1 MKKKYYIIIILFI
14 LGALIVLANIRLPV
28 SFITKEKINEI
39 SNNQINLISFDKQY
53 FKLLPA
59 PYIILTDPILDIN
72 IKNLTARLNIDKI
85 EINRSLLDQENYA
98 ILIGEGFIDSANT
111 NFKNLALDLS
121 LKENEFD
128 LSTNK
133 FKLDQSDIQF
143 DFQIEENKLKSFSFD
158 IKKLNFRKNYQFI
171 NQILD
176 LKYLKNLDLGSE
188 TYINAQGIYEDGQ
201 IIFNKAEIKLSNN
214 SSILFEGIVNLN
226 DLFLSSF
233 EVLTQNIDKKILM
246 GFVKS
251 TNQITDFI
259 NIVPQGKIT
268 SSKFVIEEGSLNL
281 ELLEYVTNEGNE
293 LTLKSQGLIS
303 DIYKPN
309 LDLKLIINNFIELED
324 IKNIFFKDNT
334 RYLIDT
340 SNITEGY
347 IDLELRDKLV
357 EIKHIKLI
365 TSDQENLFLNGD
377 YDIDQKN
384 FGDLKIEIKD
394 LSRNKFEK
402 ILQLYENQISRKY
415 LKLLNFDKINS
426 TIAISPKDQLILVTK
441 LELIGSDTSTID
453 GLYKNKEFAGSA
465 NIKKINLQLLDKIL
479 LKTNRIEGYLNLDIS
494 SNGLIDINT
503 IQNISGSID
512 GEVNI
517 KIENSEIALLNF
529 LQSLTANVEDLEAF
543 NTFSEILTNSF
554 VNKTIKYEGELYN
567 NTLNQFEIKNLH
579 FTAPDGKII
588 NSNIF
593 VNNDD
598 FEVLLIDVFKGE
610 DFILTRKNGFYNFT
624 RSNSEGVII
633 KPVEDII
640 KKNLNQLFENL
651 LN

>member
-1 MKKKYYIIIILFI
+1 M
-14 LGALIVLANIRLPV
+14 
-28 SFITKEKINEI
+28 
-39 SNNQINLISFDKQY
+39 
-53 FKLLPA
+53 
-59 PYIILTDPILDIN
+59 
-72 IKNLTARLNIDKI
+72 
-85 EINRSLLDQENYA
+85 
-98 ILIGEGFIDSANT
+98 
-111 NFKNLALDLS
+111 
-121 LKENEFD
+121 
-128 LSTNK
+128 
-133 FKLDQSDIQF
+133 
-143 DFQIEENKLKSFSFD
+143 
-158 IKKLNFRKNYQFI
+158 
-171 NQILD
+171 
-176 LKYLKNLDLGSE
+176 
-188 TYINAQGIYEDGQ
+188 
-201 IIFNKAEIKLSNN
+201 
-214 SSILFEGIVNLN
+214 
-226 DLFLSSF
+226 
-233 EVLTQNIDKKILM
+233 
-246 GFVKS
+246 
-251 TNQITDFI
+251 
-259 NIVPQGKIT
+259 
-268 SSKFVIEEGSLNL
+268 
-281 ELLEYVTNEGNE
+281 TNEGNE
-293 LTLKSQGLIS
+293 LTLKSQVVIS
-303 DIYKPN
+303 DFYKPN
-309 LDLKLIINNFIELED
+309 LDLKLIINNFTELED

-340 SNITEGY
+340 SDITEGY
-347 IDLELRDKLV
+347 IDLELRDKLI
-357 EIKHIKLI
+357 EIKQINII
-365 TSDQENLFLNGD
+365 TSDQESLFLNGD
-377 YDIDQKN
+377 YDIDQKK

-415 LKLLNFDKINS
+415 LELLNFDKINS

-441 LELIGSDTSTID
+441 LELIGSDTSAIE

-479 LKTNRIEGYLNLDIS
+479 LKTDRVEGYLNLDIS
-494 SNGLIDINT
+494 SNGLIDVNT
-503 IQNISGSID
+503 IPNISGSID

-543 NTFSEILTNSF
+543 NTFSQILTNSF
-554 VNKTIKYEGELYN
+554 VNRTIKYEGELHN
-567 NTLNQFEIKNLH
+567 NTLNQYEIKNLH

-593 VNNDD
+593 VNNED

>member
-14 LGALIVLANIRLPV
+14 LGALVILANIRLPV

-39 SNNQINLISFDKQY
+39 SNNQINLTSFDKQY

-72 IKNLTARLNIDKI
+72 IKNLTARINIDKI
-85 EINRSLLDQENYA
+85 EINRSLLDQKNYS
-98 ILIGEGFIDSANT
+98 ILIGEGFLDSTNT
-111 NFKNLALDLS
+111 NFKNLELELS
-121 LKENEFD
+121 LKENGFD

-133 FKLDQSDIQF
+133 FKLDQSDIQL
-143 DFQIEENKLKSFSFD
+143 DFLIEKNKLKSFSFD
-158 IKKLNFRKNYQFI
+158 IKKLNFKKNYQFI
-171 NQILD
+171 SEILD
-176 LKYLKNLDLGSE
+176 IKYLKNLDLSSE
-188 TYINAQGIYEDGQ
+188 AYINAQGIYEDGQ
-201 IIFNKAEIKLSNN
+201 IIFNKAEIELSNN
-214 SSILFEGIVNLN
+214 SSILFEGIVNLE

-233 EVLTQNIDKKILM
+233 EVLTQNVDKKTFM
-246 GFVKS
+246 NFVKS
-251 TNQITDFI
+251 TNKIAEFI
-259 NIVPQGKIT
+259 NIIPQGKIT
-268 SSKFVIEEGSLNL
+268 SSRFIIEEGSLNL
-281 ELLEYVTNEGNE
+281 ELLEYITSEGNE
-293 LTLKSQGLIS
+293 LTLKSLGMIS
-303 DIYKPN
+303 DIYNPN
-309 LDLKLIINNFIELED
+309 LDLKLIINNFKELED

-340 SNITEGY
+340 SDITEGY
-347 IDLELRDKLV
+347 IDLELRDKLI
-357 EIKHIKLI
+357 EIKQINFI
-365 TSDQENLFLNGD
+365 TSDQENLFFNGD
-377 YDIDQKN
+377 YDIDNKN

-402 ILQLYENQISRKY
+402 ILQFYENQISKEY

-441 LELIGSDTSTID
+441 LELIGNDTSTIE

-465 NIKKINLQLLDKIL
+465 NIKKINLQLLDEIL
-479 LKTNRIEGYLNLDIS
+479 LKTNRIKGYLNLDVS

-503 IQNISGSID
+503 IQNMDGFID

-543 NTFSEILTNSF
+543 NTFSQILTNSF
-554 VNKTIKYEGELYN
+554 MNRTIRYEGELYN
-567 NTLNQFEIKNLH
+567 KTLNQFEIKDLN
-579 FTAPDGKII
+579 FVAPDGKII
-588 NSNIF
+588 NSSIT
-593 VNNDD
+593 VNNED
-598 FEVLLIDVFKGE
+598 FEVLLIDVFKDE
-610 DFILTRKNGFYNFT
+610 DFILTRKNGSYNFI
-624 RSNSEGVII
+624 RSNSEGVIT

>member
-1 MKKKYYIIIILFI
+1 MKKKYYIIFILLI
-14 LGALIVLANIRLPV
+14 LGALIILANIRLPV

-39 SNNQINLISFDKQY
+39 SKNQINLTSFDKQY

-59 PYIILTDPILDIN
+59 PYIILTDPVLDIN
-72 IKNLTARLNIDKI
+72 IKNLTSKINIDKI
-85 EINRSLLDQENYA
+85 EINRSLLDQKNYA
-98 ILIGEGFIDSANT
+98 ILIGEGFIDSTNT
-111 NFKNLALDLS
+111 NFKNLELELS
-121 LKENEFD
+121 LNENGFD

-133 FKLDQSDIQF
+133 FKLDETDIQF
-143 DFQIEENKLKSFSFD
+143 DFLIEKDKLKSFNFD
-158 IKKLNFRKNYQFI
+158 IKKLNFKKNYQFI
-171 NQILD
+171 SEILD
-176 LKYLKNLDLGSE
+176 LKYFKNLDLSNE
-188 TYINAQGIYEDGQ
+188 AYINAQGIYENGQ
-201 IIFNKAEIKLSNN
+201 IIFNKAEIELSND

-226 DLFLSSF
+226 DLFLSSL

-246 GFVKS
+246 KLVES
-251 TNQITDFI
+251 TNKITDFMNMI
-259 NIVPQGKIT
+259 PRGKIT
-268 SSKFVIEEGSLNL
+268 SSKVIVEEGSLNL
-281 ELLEYVTNEGNE
+281 ELLEYITNKGNE
-293 LTLKSQGLIS
+293 LTLKSQGIIS
-303 DIYKPN
+303 DIYNPN
-309 LDLKLIINNFIELED
+309 LDLKLIINNFKELDD

-340 SNITEGY
+340 FDITEGY
-347 IDLELRDKLV
+347 IDLELRDKLI
-357 EIKHIKLI
+357 EIKNIKFI
-365 TSDQENLFLNGD
+365 TSDQENLFFNGD

-394 LSRNKFEK
+394 LLRNKFEK

-441 LELIGSDTSTID
+441 LELIGSDTSTIE

-503 IQNISGSID
+503 IQNIAGSID

-543 NTFSEILTNSF
+543 NTFSQILTNSF
-554 VNKTIKYEGELYN
+554 VNRAIKYEGELHN

-593 VNNDD
+593 VNNED

>member
-14 LGALIVLANIRLPV
+14 LGALIVLANIKLPV

-39 SNNQINLISFDKQY
+39 SNNQINLTSFDKQY

-72 IKNLTARLNIDKI
+72 IKNLTAKINIDKI

-98 ILIGEGFIDSANT
+98 ILIGEGFIDST
-111 NFKNLALDLS
+111 SSNFKNLELDLS
-121 LKENEFD
+121 LKENGFD

-133 FKLDQSDIQF
+133 FKLGQSDIQLNF
-143 DFQIEENKLKSFSFD
+143 LIEKNKLKSFSFD
-158 IKKLNFRKNYQFI
+158 IKKLNFKKNYQLI
-171 NQILD
+171 SEILD
-176 LKYLKNLDLGSE
+176 LKYFKDLDLSSE
-188 TYINAQGIYEDGQ
+188 AYINAQGIYEDGQ
-201 IIFNKAEIKLSNN
+201 IIFNKAEVKLSNN
-214 SSILFEGIVNLN
+214 SSILFEGIVNL
-226 DLFLSSF
+226 DDPFLSSF
-233 EVLTQNIDKKILM
+233 EVLTQNIDKKILT

-251 TNQITDFI
+251 KNQITDFI
-259 NIVPQGKIT
+259 NIIPQGKIT

-293 LTLKSQGLIS
+293 LTLKSQGVIS
-303 DIYKPN
+303 DFYKPN
-309 LDLKLIINNFIELED
+309 LDLKLIINNFTELED

-340 SNITEGY
+340 SDITEGY
-347 IDLELRDKLV
+347 IDLELRDKLI
-357 EIKHIKLI
+357 EIKQINII

-377 YDIDQKN
+377 YDIDQKK

-415 LKLLNFDKINS
+415 LELLNFDKINS

-441 LELIGSDTSTID
+441 LELIGSDTSTIE
-453 GLYKNKEFAGSA
+453 GLYKNKDFAGSA

-479 LKTNRIEGYLNLDIS
+479 LKTNRIKGYLNLDIS
-494 SNGLIDINT
+494 SDGLIDINT

-543 NTFSEILTNSF
+543 NTF
-554 VNKTIKYEGELYN
+554 
-567 NTLNQFEIKNLH
+567 
-579 FTAPDGKII
+579 
-588 NSNIF
+588 
-593 VNNDD
+593 
-598 FEVLLIDVFKGE
+598 
-610 DFILTRKNGFYNFT
+610 
-624 RSNSEGVII
+624 
-633 KPVEDII
+633 
-640 KKNLNQLFENL
+640 
-651 LN
+651 

>member
-1 MKKKYYIIIILFI
+1 MKKKYYIIFILLI
-14 LGALIVLANIRLPV
+14 LGALIILANIRLPV

-39 SNNQINLISFDKQY
+39 SNNQINLTSFDKQY

-59 PYIILTDPILDIN
+59 PYIILTDPVLDIN
-72 IKNLTARLNIDKI
+72 IKNLTSKINIDKI
-85 EINRSLLDQENYA
+85 EINRSLLDQKNYA
-98 ILIGEGFIDSANT
+98 ILIGEGFIDSTNT
-111 NFKNLALDLS
+111 NFKNLELELS
-121 LKENEFD
+121 LNENGFD

-133 FKLDQSDIQF
+133 FKLDETDIQF
-143 DFQIEENKLKSFSFD
+143 DFLIEKDKLKSFSFD
-158 IKKLNFRKNYQFI
+158 IRKLNFKKNYQFI

-176 LKYLKNLDLGSE
+176 LKYLKNLDLSRE
-188 TYINAQGIYEDGQ
+188 AYINAQGIYENGQ
-201 IIFNKAEIKLSNN
+201 IIFNKAEIELSNN
-214 SSILFEGIVNLN
+214 SSILFEGIVNLD
-226 DLFLSSF
+226 DLFLSSL
-233 EVLTQNIDKKILM
+233 EVMTQNIDKKIFM
-246 GFVKS
+246 EFAKS
-251 TNQITDFI
+251 TNKITEFMKI
-259 NIVPQGKIT
+259 IPQGKIT
-268 SSKFVIEEGSLNL
+268 SSKVIVEEGSINL
-281 ELLEYVTNEGNE
+281 EFLEYITNKGNE
-293 LTLKSQGLIS
+293 LTLKSQGIIS
-303 DIYKPN
+303 DIYNPN
-309 LDLKLIINNFIELED
+309 LDLKLIINNFKELDD

-340 SNITEGY
+340 FDITEGY
-347 IDLELRDKLV
+347 IDLELRDKLI
-357 EIKHIKLI
+357 EIKNIKFI
-365 TSDQENLFLNGD
+365 TSDQENLFFNGD

-394 LSRNKFEK
+394 LSRNKFKK
-402 ILQLYENQISRKY
+402 ILQLYENQISKKY

-441 LELIGSDTSTID
+441 LELIGSDTSTIE

-503 IQNISGSID
+503 IQNIAGSID

-543 NTFSEILTNSF
+543 NTFSQILTNSF
-554 VNKTIKYEGELYN
+554 VNRTIKYEGELHN

-593 VNNDD
+593 VNNED

>member
-1 MKKKYYIIIILFI
+1 MKKKYYIIIILFF

-39 SNNQINLISFDKQY
+39 SNNQINLTSFDKQY

-72 IKNLTARLNIDKI
+72 IKNLTAKINIDKI

-98 ILIGEGFIDSANT
+98 ILIGEGFIDST
-111 NFKNLALDLS
+111 SSNFKNLELDLS
-121 LKENEFD
+121 LKENGFD

-133 FKLDQSDIQF
+133 FKLDQSDIQL
-143 DFQIEENKLKSFSFD
+143 DFLIEKNKLKSFSFD
-158 IKKLNFRKNYQFI
+158 IKKLNFKKNYQLI
-171 NQILD
+171 SEILD
-176 LKYLKNLDLGSE
+176 LKYFKDLDLSSE
-188 TYINAQGIYEDGQ
+188 AYINAQGIYEDGQ
-201 IIFNKAEIKLSNN
+201 IIFNKAEVKLSNN
-214 SSILFEGIVNLN
+214 SSILFEGIVNL
-226 DLFLSSF
+226 DDPFLSSF
-233 EVLTQNIDKKILM
+233 EVLTQNIDKKILT

-251 TNQITDFI
+251 KNQITDFI
-259 NIVPQGKIT
+259 NMIPQGKIT

-293 LTLKSQGLIS
+293 LTLKSQGVIS
-303 DIYKPN
+303 DFYKPN
-309 LDLKLIINNFIELED
+309 LDLKLIINNFTELED

-340 SNITEGY
+340 SDITEGY
-347 IDLELRDKLV
+347 IDLELRDKLI
-357 EIKHIKLI
+357 EIKQINLI
-365 TSDQENLFLNGD
+365 TSDKENLFFNGD

-394 LSRNKFEK
+394 LSSNKFEK
-402 ILQLYENQISRKY
+402 ILRFYENQISKKY
-415 LKLLNFDKINS
+415 LELLNFDKINS
-426 TIAISPKDQLILVTK
+426 TMAISPKDQLILVTK
-441 LELIGSDTSTID
+441 LELIGSDTSTIE

-494 SNGLIDINT
+494 SNGLIDVHT
-503 IQNISGSID
+503 IQNIAGSID
-512 GEVNI
+512 GELNI

-543 NTFSEILTNSF
+543 NTFSQILTKSF
-554 VNKTIKYEGELYN
+554 VNRTIKYEGELHN
-567 NTLNQFEIKNLH
+567 NTLNQFEIKNLY

-593 VNNDD
+593 INNED